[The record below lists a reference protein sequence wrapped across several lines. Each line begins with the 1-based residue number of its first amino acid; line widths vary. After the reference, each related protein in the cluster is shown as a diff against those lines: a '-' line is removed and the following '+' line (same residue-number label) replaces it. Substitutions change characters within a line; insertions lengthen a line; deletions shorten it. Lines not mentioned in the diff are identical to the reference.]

1 MNQRQ
6 LASVLFAVVGL
17 FIVAFRLPEIFVQG
31 AMIAQWDRMV
41 ADPAGGV
48 DQRAFLVASTVGH
61 LIAIL
66 LGMGLVVLRDRLA
79 GALFPATGA
88 PLAARDIHAI
98 ALSVLGAFLVV
109 HSLRALAF
117 PGPSRWAGAVQLILG
132 AGLFLGARRIS
143 ALWSALGSGEMRR
156 DRDPRVGPEAPAG

>member
-17 FIVAFRLPEIFVQG
+17 FIVLFRLPELFAQV
-31 AMIAQWDRMV
+31 ALVAQWDRMV
-41 ADPAGGV
+41 ADPVGGV

-61 LIAIL
+61 LLAVL
-66 LGMGLVVLRDRLA
+66 LGTGLVVFRERLA
-79 GALFPATGA
+79 GVLFPVTGA
-88 PLAARDIHAI
+88 TLAARDVHAV

-156 DRDPRVGPEAPAG
+156 DRDPRVGPEAPAS

>member
-31 AMIAQWDRMV
+31 AMIARWDRMV

-48 DQRAFLVASTVGH
+48 DPRAFLVASTVSH
-61 LIAIL
+61 FFAVM
-66 LGMGLVVLRDRLA
+66 LGAGLVIFRERLA
-79 GALFPATGA
+79 GALFSAAGA
-88 PLAARDIHAI
+88 PLAARDLHAVG
-98 ALSVLGAFLVV
+98 LSVLGAFLVV
-109 HSLRALAF
+109 HSLWALAF

>member
-17 FIVAFRLPEIFVQG
+17 FIVLFRLPELFAQV
-31 AMIAQWDRMV
+31 ALVAQWDRMV
-41 ADPAGGV
+41 ADPVGGV

-61 LIAIL
+61 LLAIL

-88 PLAARDIHAI
+88 LAARDIHAI

-117 PGPSRWAGAVQLILG
+117 PGPSRWAGAIQLLLG

-143 ALWSALGSGEMRR
+143 ALWTALGSA
-156 DRDPRVGPEAPAG
+156 DQHNQNPRVGSESPAG